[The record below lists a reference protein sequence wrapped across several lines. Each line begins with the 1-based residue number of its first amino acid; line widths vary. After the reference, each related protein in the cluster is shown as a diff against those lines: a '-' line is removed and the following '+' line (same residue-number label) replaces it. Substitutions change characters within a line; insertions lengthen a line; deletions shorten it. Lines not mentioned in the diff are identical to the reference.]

1 MNYITRQYLKMTQ
14 CILTTQS
21 VSLVVCIGALAIALF
36 IISAVSSNHTVETWS
51 SLLAGFTFGIFLI
64 SLPAIIAY
72 FKRGS
77 QGPIEAKTRKENS
90 LYRQE

>member
-1 MNYITRQYLKMTQ
+1 MNYITRQYLKVTQ

-51 SLLAGFTFGIFLI
+51 SLLSGFAFGVFLVC
-64 SLPAIIAY
+64 LPALVNY
-72 FKRGS
+72 LK
-77 QGPIEAKTRKENS
+77 KNK
-90 LYRQE
+90 QEMVK